1 MPEPRYKV
9 VNNQYIELTE
19 SELDE
24 LAAQAEAAD
33 LDLRMIRTQRNQH
46 LDRTD
51 RTQIADF
58 PLGADSLEDWQTYRQ
73 ELRDLLATEGLRNS
87 NVEWPK
93 SPLISRIGQAAY
105 QPAYDIEI
113 AKEGSGVVRATAAGE
128 IARDLAEAA
137 AGYPGPGI

>member
-1 MPEPRYKV
+1 MPRQKV
-9 VNNQYIELTE
+9 VNGVYYDLTAEEEAELT
-19 SELDE
+19 
-24 LAAQAEAAD
+24 AQAEAAD
-33 LDLRMIRTQRNQH
+33 LDLSMVRAQRNQH

-73 ELRDLLATEGLRNS
+73 ELRDLLAAEGLRNS

-93 SPLISRIGQAAY
+93 SPLITRVGQAAY
-105 QPAYDIEI
+105 DAEV
-113 AKEGSGVVRATAAGE
+113 AKDGSGPAAGE
-128 IARDLAEAA
+128 AARDSAEAA

>member
-1 MPEPRYKV
+1 MPRQKV
-9 VNNQYIELTE
+9 VNGVYYDLTPAE
-19 SELDE
+19 EAE
-24 LAAQAEAAD
+24 LAARAEAAD
-33 LDLRMIRTQRNQH
+33 LDLSMVRAQRNQH

-58 PLGADSLEDWQTYRQ
+58 PLGADSSEDWQTYRQ

-93 SPLISRIGQAAY
+93 SPLITRIGQAAY
-105 QPAYDIEI
+105 DAEV
-113 AKEGSGVVRATAAGE
+113 AKDGSGPAAGE
-128 IARDLAEAA
+128 AARDSAEAA

>member
-1 MPEPRYKV
+1 MPRQKV
-9 VNNQYIELTE
+9 VNGVYYDLTPAEEAELV
-19 SELDE
+19 
-24 LAAQAEAAD
+24 ARAEAAD
-33 LDLRMIRTQRNQH
+33 LDLSMVRAQRNQH

-51 RTQIADF
+51 RTQISDF

-93 SPLISRIGQAAY
+93 SPVITRIGQAAY
-105 QPAYDIEI
+105 DAEV
-113 AKEGSGVVRATAAGE
+113 AKDGSGPAAGE
-128 IARDLAEAA
+128 AARDSAEAA

>member
-1 MPEPRYKV
+1 MARQKV
-9 VNNQYIELTE
+9 VNGEYFDLTAE
-19 SELDE
+19 EEAELD
-24 LAAQAEAAD
+24 AMAEAAD
-33 LDLRMIRTQRNQH
+33 LDLSMVRAQRNQH

-73 ELRDLLATEGLRNS
+73 ELRDLLAAEGLRNS

-93 SPLISRIGQAAY
+93 SPLITRVGQAAY
-105 QPAYDIEI
+105 DAEV
-113 AKEGSGVVRATAAGE
+113 AKDGSGPAAGE
-128 IARDLAEAA
+128 AARDSAEAA

>member
-1 MPEPRYKV
+1 MPRQKV
-9 VNNQYIELTE
+9 VNGVYYDLTPAEEAELV
-19 SELDE
+19 
-24 LAAQAEAAD
+24 ARAEAAD
-33 LDLRMIRTQRNQH
+33 LDLSMVRAQRNGH

-73 ELRDLLATEGLRNS
+73 ECRDLLATEGLRNS

-93 SPLISRIGQAAY
+93 SPLITRIGQAAY
-105 QPAYDIEI
+105 DAEV
-113 AKEGSGVVRATAAGE
+113 AKDGSGPAAGE
-128 IARDLAEAA
+128 AARDSAEAA

>member
-1 MPEPRYKV
+1 MPRQKV
-9 VNNQYIELTE
+9 VNGVYYDLTAEEEAELT
-19 SELDE
+19 
-24 LAAQAEAAD
+24 AQAEAAD
-33 LDLRMIRTQRNQH
+33 LDLSMVRAQRNQH

-73 ELRDLLATEGLRNS
+73 ELRDLLGTEGLRNS

-93 SPLISRIGQAAY
+93 SPLITRVGQAAY
-105 QPAYDIEI
+105 DAEV
-113 AKEGSGVVRATAAGE
+113 AKDGSGPAAGE
-128 IARDLAEAA
+128 AARDSAEAA

>member
-1 MPEPRYKV
+1 MPRQKV
-9 VNNQYIELTE
+9 VNGVYYDLTPAE
-19 SELDE
+19 EAE
-24 LAAQAEAAD
+24 LAARAEAAD
-33 LDLRMIRTQRNQH
+33 LDLNMVRAQRNGH

-51 RTQIADF
+51 RTQISDF
-58 PLGADSLEDWQTYRQ
+58 PLGADSSEDWQTYRQ

-87 NVEWPK
+87 NVVWPK
-93 SPLISRIGQAAY
+93 SPLITRIGQAAY

-128 IARDLAEAA
+128 AARDSAEAA

>member
-1 MPEPRYKV
+1 MPRQKV
-9 VNNQYIELTE
+9 VNGVYYDLTPAEEAELV
-19 SELDE
+19 
-24 LAAQAEAAD
+24 ARAEAAD
-33 LDLRMIRTQRNQH
+33 LDLSMVRAQRNGH

-58 PLGADSLEDWQTYRQ
+58 PLGADSSEDWQTYRQ

-93 SPLISRIGQAAY
+93 SPPITRIGQAAY
-105 QPAYDIEI
+105 DAEV
-113 AKEGSGVVRATAAGE
+113 AKDGSGPAAGE
-128 IARDLAEAA
+128 AARDSAEAA

>member
-9 VNNQYIELTE
+9 VNGEYIELTPE
-19 SELDE
+19 EEVELE
-24 LAAQAEAAD
+24 ARAEAAD
-33 LDLRMIRTQRNQH
+33 LDLSMVRSQRNQH

-58 PLGADSLEDWQTYRQ
+58 PLGADSSEDWQTYRQ

-93 SPLISRIGQAAY
+93 SPPITRIGQAAY
-105 QPAYDIEI
+105 DAEV
-113 AKEGSGVVRATAAGE
+113 AKDGSGPAAGE
-128 IARDLAEAA
+128 AARDSAEAA

>member
-1 MPEPRYKV
+1 MPRQKV
-9 VNNQYIELTE
+9 VNGVYYDLTPEEEAELE
-19 SELDE
+19 
-24 LAAQAEAAD
+24 AQAEAAD
-33 LDLRMIRTQRNQH
+33 LDLSMVRAQRNQH

-51 RTQIADF
+51 RTQISDF

-93 SPLISRIGQAAY
+93 SPLITRIGQAAY